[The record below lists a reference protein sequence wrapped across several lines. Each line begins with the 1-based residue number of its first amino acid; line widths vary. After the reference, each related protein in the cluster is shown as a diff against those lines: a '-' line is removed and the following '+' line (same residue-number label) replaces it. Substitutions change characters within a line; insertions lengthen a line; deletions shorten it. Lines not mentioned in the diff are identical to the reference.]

1 MKTFFKL
8 LILSTFFLPVNA
20 KIMDNFPYV
29 CVCDKSFNTFVYLDC
44 KNKMG
49 STLLELDKENN
60 LIKSSFDE
68 KKYKIFDNSLEQLTA
83 IFEATNY
90 SSIISIDKIFNL
102 EFKIIYPEYKKKWS
116 YQLRCISA
124 KK

>member
-1 MKTFFKL
+1 
-8 LILSTFFLPVNA
+8 
-20 KIMDNFPYV
+20 
-29 CVCDKSFNTFVYLDC
+29 
-44 KNKMG
+44 MG